1 MYLTLLNLLYLYVY
15 FVIPRLYY
23 DCKSP
28 DCIEDVCGGQAS
40 ILLTLIVIA

>member
-1 MYLTLLNLLYLYVY
+1 MYLTLLMLYLYVY
-15 FVIPRLYY
+15 FKVISRLYY